1 MRKIIIAVAP
11 VALDVYEKVDSVL
24 SPEEIANDVL
34 ASYNNG
40 ASMVHLHVRDKQG
53 RPTEDLTEF
62 KRTLDFIRKGC
73 DIIIQGSTGGVS
85 DLSLE
90 DRCVSLT
97 DDRVEMGSLNMGSVN
112 LGESGYVNTFS
123 DIRFWAKRMEE
134 KGVVPELEIFEPG
147 MINNVKILADEG
159 ILKPPFIF
167 GFSTGFKGAVPGTTR
182 NVQFLADSIPQGSPW
197 GCVQHGMKDLSLLA
211 ASVAMGAS
219 VVRVGF
225 EDSVYYAPGK
235 VGKNNAILVEKVA
248 TVIKDMGFE
257 IATAVEARKMLGIK
271 PLT

>member
-1 MRKIIIAVAP
+1 MRKVIIGVAP
-11 VALDVYEKVDSVL
+11 VALNVYEKVDSVL
-24 SPEEIANDVL
+24 SPEEVANDVI

-40 ASMVHLHVRDKQG
+40 ASMVHLHVRDKHG

-62 KRTLDFIRKGC
+62 KKTLDLIRKGC

-85 DLSLE
+85 DLTLE
-90 DRCVSLT
+90 ERCVSLN

-112 LGESGYVNTFS
+112 LGESGYVNTLS

-134 KGVVPELEIFEPG
+134 RGVVPELEIFEPG
-147 MINNVKILADEG
+147 MINNVKLLAEEG

-167 GFSTGFKGAVPGTTR
+167 GFSIGFKGALPANTR
-182 NVQFLADSIPQGSPW
+182 NLQFLADSIPQGSPW
-197 GCVQHGMKDLSLLA
+197 GCVHHGMKDLSILA
-211 ASVAMGAS
+211 AAVAMGAS

-235 VGKNNAILVEKVA
+235 VGKNNAILVEKAA
-248 TVIKDMGFE
+248 TIIRDMGFE
-257 IATAVEARKMLGIK
+257 IATAVEAREILGLK
-271 PLT
+271 QL